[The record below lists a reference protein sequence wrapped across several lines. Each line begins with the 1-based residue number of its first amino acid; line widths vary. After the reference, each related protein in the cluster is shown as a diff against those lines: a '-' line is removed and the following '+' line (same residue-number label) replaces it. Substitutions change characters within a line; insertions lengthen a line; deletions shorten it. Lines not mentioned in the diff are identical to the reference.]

1 MSDDP
6 VFTKKQDN
14 QSETLEDAAI
24 DASTLEESPGQAGSE
39 PGASTLEEPPVQA
52 DSEAGSSTSSGTGA
66 AEEEKAK
73 PSPAPAQALKGAW
86 KQVENIGQTLGEAL
100 QGRGN
105 VVMVRVNDETLQ
117 HLDMLVEAELA
128 RSRSEAAAMLITEG
142 VKANTQVFDRIREI
156 TDQIAALRSQLRDSV
171 QSAAGETEQKVEKNM
186 DGES

>member
-1 MSDDP
+1 MSDENEM
-6 VFTKKQDN
+6 TKEQKIETEPLEGVETEIATAPEVDFQE
-14 QSETLEDAAI
+14 SESAGEAA
-24 DASTLEESPGQAGSE
+24 ASVET
-39 PGASTLEEPPVQA
+39 
-52 DSEAGSSTSSGTGA
+52 DEAR
-66 AEEEKAK
+66 AK
-73 PSPAPAQALKGAW
+73 SAPAPAQALKGAW

-142 VKANTQVFDRIREI
+142 MKANKQVFDRIREI

-171 QSAAGETEQKVEKNM
+171 QGPAAEPEQKTE
-186 DGES
+186 GES